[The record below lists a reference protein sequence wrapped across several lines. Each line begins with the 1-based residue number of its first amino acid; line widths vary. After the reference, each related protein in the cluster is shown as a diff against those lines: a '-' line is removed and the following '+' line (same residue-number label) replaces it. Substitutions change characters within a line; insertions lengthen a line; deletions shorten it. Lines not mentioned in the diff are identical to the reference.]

1 MRGGRRTA
9 RPRRTLNTKGRN
21 RVTTERVLSML
32 SVDTPVMV
40 RVASRGR
47 DGWRTHEYTTR
58 VEELEDDSV
67 VVSIPAGANSALLA
81 SGTREVD
88 LAWLSPRGR
97 YEQPCRLEPSRGR
110 PGSAK
115 SWRLRPL
122 RLPLLIQRR
131 RYVRVRSDLDV
142 RLESGGN
149 VVKGMTIDISEGGF
163 RIRLPRRDNTRD
175 VARDIA
181 RDIAEFE
188 PAVVH
193 AVVGNREIAI
203 PGRVLRTTDAFP
215 DSIEAVVAFEA
226 GGRQAEEIRSLVL
239 NAQLRARAAKQLSL
253 GDPSS
258 NPE

>member
-1 MRGGRRTA
+1 M
-9 RPRRTLNTKGRN
+9 KSK
-21 RVTTERVLSML
+21 RVLSML
-32 SVDTPVMV
+32 SVDAPVMV
-40 RVASRGR
+40 RVASRGS
-47 DGWRTHEYTTR
+47 DGWRTHEYTSR
-58 VEELEDDSV
+58 VEELAADSV
-67 VVSIPAGANSALLA
+67 VVSMPTGANSALLA

-88 LAWLSPRGR
+88 LTWLSPRGR

-110 PGSAK
+110 PGSAR

-142 RLESGGN
+142 RLELGGD
-149 VVKGMTIDISEGGF
+149 VVKGTTIDISEGGF
-163 RIRLPRRDNTRD
+163 RIRLPRRAN
-175 VARDIA
+175 ARDIA
-181 RDIAEFE
+181 RDIARFE
-188 PAVVH
+188 PVVVH
-193 AVVGNREIAI
+193 AVVGNREISI
-203 PGRVLRTTDAFP
+203 PGRVLRATDAFP
-215 DSIEAVVAFEA
+215 DCIEAVVAFEA

>member
-1 MRGGRRTA
+1 
-9 RPRRTLNTKGRN
+9 
-21 RVTTERVLSML
+21 
-32 SVDTPVMV
+32 
-40 RVASRGR
+40 
-47 DGWRTHEYTTR
+47 
-58 VEELEDDSV
+58 
-67 VVSIPAGANSALLA
+67 
-81 SGTREVD
+81 
-88 LAWLSPRGR
+88 
-97 YEQPCRLEPSRGR
+97 
-110 PGSAK
+110 
-115 SWRLRPL
+115 
-122 RLPLLIQRR
+122 
-131 RYVRVRSDLDV
+131 
-142 RLESGGN
+142 
-149 VVKGMTIDISEGGF
+149 MTIDISEGGF